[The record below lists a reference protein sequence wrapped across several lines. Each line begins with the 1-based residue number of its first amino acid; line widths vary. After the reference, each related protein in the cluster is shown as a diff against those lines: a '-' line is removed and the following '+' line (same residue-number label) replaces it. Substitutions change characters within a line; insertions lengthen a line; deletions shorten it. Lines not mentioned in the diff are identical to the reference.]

1 MTLFKTTIFSFIA
14 TAIKMVAAL
23 IINKAVAIY
32 IGPTGL
38 ALVGQFQSFTQMM
51 IIVAQGALNTGTTKF
66 TAEYGKEDERLPALF
81 STASLISLASSVIV
95 GIGMAIFSNFFSLY
109 FLGSEQYSYIILIFS
124 FTIILFVINSLLLS
138 ILNGL
143 KEIRTWISI
152 SIIQSIYGLIFT
164 TLLIF
169 LYGFDGALIALVTN
183 QSIVLLIVLWML
195 RKHPV
200 IRLEN
205 FKGKFDKKEAKK
217 LMGYAITTVFTV
229 ATVPVSHLIIR
240 NHIGDTLNWE
250 QAGYWQAIWYIST
263 MYLLVVTTTLNVY
276 YLPKLSELVDK
287 RKLRKELI
295 QGYQLIIPIVT
306 LMAMGVF
313 LLKDILI
320 QLLFSDEFTPMR
332 DLFLWQ
338 LVGDVFKIAA
348 FIPAYYI
355 LVKEKLIQYIFIQT
369 FASIMFVTLAY
380 LLINKLGLS
389 GVVVSYSI
397 TYFVCFLYCF
407 LIVRSEVNS

>member
-1 MTLFKTTIFSFIA
+1 V
-14 TAIKMVAAL
+14 IK
-23 IINKAVAIY
+23 
-32 IGPTGL
+32 
-38 ALVGQFQSFTQMM
+38 
-51 IIVAQGALNTGTTKF
+51 
-66 TAEYGKEDERLPALF
+66 
-81 STASLISLASSVIV
+81 
-95 GIGMAIFSNFFSLY
+95 
-109 FLGSEQYSYIILIFS
+109 
-124 FTIILFVINSLLLS
+124 
-138 ILNGL
+138 
-143 KEIRTWISI
+143 
-152 SIIQSIYGLIFT
+152 
-164 TLLIF
+164 
-169 LYGFDGALIALVTN
+169 
-183 QSIVLLIVLWML
+183 
-195 RKHPV
+195 
-200 IRLEN
+200 LES

-217 LMGYAITTVFTV
+217 LMGFAITTVFTV

-240 NHIGDTLNWE
+240 NHIGDTLSWE

-355 LVKEKLIQYIFIQT
+355 LVKEKLFQYIFIQT
-369 FASIMFVTLAY
+369 FSSIMFVTLAY

-407 LIVRSEVNS
+407 LIARSEVNS